1 MKSYP
6 VWITLAENVSISI
19 GAGFKTAGLTKNA
32 FLGFLFLFLFLRGGE
47 VSCFVVE

>member
-32 FLGFLFLFLFLRGGE
+32 FLGFLFLFLRGGE